1 MHVSNGRSHLSALWN
16 MGHNKLSKGKDEL
29 LTSAIVMRL

>member
-1 MHVSNGRSHLSALWN
+1 MHVSKGRSHLSGLRN
-16 MGHNKLSKGKDEL
+16 MGYNKLSKGKDEL